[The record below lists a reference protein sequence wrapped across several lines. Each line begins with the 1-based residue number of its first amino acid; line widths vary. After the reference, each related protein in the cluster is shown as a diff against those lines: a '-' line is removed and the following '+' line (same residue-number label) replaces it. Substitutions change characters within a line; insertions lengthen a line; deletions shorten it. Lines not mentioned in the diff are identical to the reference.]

1 VPLPVCCTKTINKK
15 KLKMKDKK
23 IGWIGTGLMGN
34 PMVKHLVHA
43 GYTVNVHNRTKEKA
57 DDLIKMGCT
66 WFDTPAELAANS
78 EVIVTIIGFSK
89 DVEECYF
96 GVEGIFKTLR
106 PGTILIDMTTTKPSL
121 AVSISEEADK
131 GDAEFID
138 APVSGG
144 QVGAINGTLSIMI
157 GGRKEVVDK
166 VMPMFEVF
174 GKNMVY
180 QGSAGAGQHTKM
192 CNQITIAGTLIGVC
206 EGLIYGVK
214 AGLNL
219 NTLLE
224 SITKGAAGCWSL
236 NVLAPKIV
244 KGDFSPGFSVD
255 NFVKDLTIALEEA
268 EAMNLSLP
276 GLALVKQLYMSI
288 KAMGKGSSGNQA
300 LYLVLE
306 KLANIDKKMESLS

>member
-1 VPLPVCCTKTINKK
+1 
-15 KLKMKDKK
+15 MKDKA

-34 PMVKHLVHA
+34 PMVKHLVNA
-43 GYTVNVHNRTKEKA
+43 GYKVNVYNRTKSKA
-57 DDLIKMGCT
+57 DDLVSMGCT
-66 WFDTPAELAANS
+66 WCNTPAEIAANS
-78 EVIVTIIGFSK
+78 DVVVTIIGFPK

-96 GVEGIFKTLR
+96 GEQGIFKKLK

-121 AVSISEEADK
+121 AIRIAEAALK
-131 GDAEFID
+131 MGAEFID

-144 QVGAINGTLSIMI
+144 QVGAVDGALSIMI
-157 GGRKEVVDK
+157 GGKKEIVDT
-166 VMPMFEVF
+166 VRPLFETF

-180 QGSAGAGQHTKM
+180 QGAAGAGQHTKM

-206 EGLIYGVK
+206 EGLIYGLK

-219 NTLLE
+219 NTMLE
-224 SITKGAAGCWSL
+224 SISKGAAGCWSL
-236 NVLAPKIV
+236 DVLAPKVV
-244 KGDFSPGFSVD
+244 KGDFSPGFSID

-276 GLALVKQLYMSI
+276 GLALVKQLYLAV

-300 LYLVLE
+300 LYLALE
-306 KLANIDKKMESLS
+306 RLSNMGK